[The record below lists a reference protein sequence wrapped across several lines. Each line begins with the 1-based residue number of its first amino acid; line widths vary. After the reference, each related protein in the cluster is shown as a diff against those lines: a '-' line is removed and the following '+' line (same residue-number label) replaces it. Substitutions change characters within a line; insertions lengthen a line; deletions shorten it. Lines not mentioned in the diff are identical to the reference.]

1 MSATPT
7 HPAHP
12 FGSLLRR
19 HRQAAGL
26 TQEELAER
34 AGLSIEGISALER
47 GVNRAPRKDTVEL
60 LAEALSLSA
69 TARAAFAN
77 AARTGAQPLTTPT
90 APADAASLP
99 PLVGRTAELA
109 RLEHHLAGSGSP
121 IWLLAG
127 DPGIGKSRLLHEA
140 ARRAPILGWSV
151 LEGGCHRRSG
161 QEPYAPI
168 LGALERAIA
177 RRTPTQRRADL
188 QGCAW
193 LVRLLPELA
202 ELVAPPAPSWP
213 LPPEQERRLMFA
225 AVARFLAN
233 IAGPAGTLL
242 ILDDLHW
249 AGPDAQDLLNALVRA
264 PAGPPPRVAGAY
276 RDSDLRPGDPLGALL
291 ADWAREGLAEQAH
304 LTPLDGTASAQLLDS
319 LLTGHATEHATASAT
334 VSTRAHVARLAGGV
348 PFYLVSYAQAL
359 RTVPAPPDTTTMDAA
374 QAVPWNVTQTIRQR
388 LAVLRDDTRALVSV
402 IAVMGHHAPLDLL
415 LAAAGPL
422 EPAAL
427 TALDEASR
435 ARLLVD
441 DGEQGYRIAHD
452 LIRDV
457 VISDLGSA
465 RRATLHGHIAAALEQ
480 RPAPAPAP
488 LLAYHWA
495 RAGESVR
502 ATVYLERS
510 GDRAMDVHA
519 AADAA
524 GYYGELIERLEA
536 LDHGL
541 EAAHAR
547 EKLAGALRTLARYDA
562 ALESLERAAVA
573 YADAGATE
581 DVARVTAHIG
591 QIHSDRGS
599 AAEGITRLRPL
610 LAALESVGVS
620 AAALAELHD
629 ALAQLLHI
637 TARYDEQLA
646 ASERAAALAREV
658 GDGRLLAQVEMRRG
672 NALRMLGRMHEAAP
686 VLEEAVRLV
695 ETAGDSRTLAHAL
708 DNLSMV
714 SLFRGELAR
723 AAAESQRA
731 LALAEE
737 IGDPLMIGLM
747 VFRLGMD
754 RFALGAWDAARDDF
768 ARAADIVR
776 QVGASWLT
784 PYAATGRGLL
794 ALAEGRMDATA
805 ALLGEATALAGRSGD
820 LQALRWAE
828 SALAERD
835 LLAGNPT
842 AARDRLAPLLD
853 RGGQREG
860 LVTYLLPLA
869 AWAALDSGD
878 PAEAEALVR
887 ACIARATSGD
897 LRLALPD
904 ALRARALVALR
915 AGRADEAAA
924 ALDEALAICRSLPYP
939 YAEARALYTYGL
951 TELQRGAPQRARERL
966 NLAHAI
972 CARLG
977 ERLYATRIEQTLDE
991 APATPV
997 APRPRDDRTSRR

>member
-1 MSATPT
+1 M
-7 HPAHP
+7 
-12 FGSLLRR
+12 
-19 HRQAAGL
+19 AAAL
-26 TQEELAER
+26 
-34 AGLSIEGISALER
+34 GLSA
-47 GVNRAPRKDTVEL
+47 A
-60 LAEALSLSA
+60 
-69 TARAAFAN
+69 ARTAFAN
-77 AARTGAQPLTTPT
+77 AARTGAQPLAT
-90 APADAASLP
+90 AAASSEAASLP
-99 PLVGRTAELA
+99 PLVGRTDELA
-109 RLEHHLAGSGSP
+109 HLEHHLAGAGPP
-121 IWLLAG
+121 IWLLTG

-140 ARRAPILGWSV
+140 ARRAPALGWSV

-188 QGCAW
+188 QGCSW

-202 ELVAPPAPSWP
+202 EQVAPPAPSWP

-233 IAGPAGTLL
+233 TAGPAGTLL
-242 ILDDLHW
+242 ILDDLQW
-249 AGPDAQDLLNALVRA
+249 AGPDALDLLNALMRA
-264 PAGPPPRVAGAY
+264 SAGPPLRVAAAY
-276 RDSDLRPGDPLGALL
+276 RDSDLRPGDPLIALL
-291 ADWAREGLAEQAH
+291 ADWAREGLAAQAH
-304 LTPLDGTASAQLLDS
+304 LTPLDGAASAQLLDG
-319 LLTGHATEHATASAT
+319 LLAGHATAPASDT
-334 VSTRAHVARLAGGV
+334 MSTREHVARLAGGV

-359 RTVPAPPDTTTMDAA
+359 RSGLSPTADAAHDAAHDAA
-374 QAVPWNVTQTIRQR
+374 QAVPWNVAQTIRQR
-388 LAVLRDDTRALVSV
+388 LAVLRDDTRVLVSV
-402 IAVMGHHAPLDLL
+402 VAVMGRHTPLNLL
-415 LAAAGPL
+415 LAAAEQP

-452 LIRDV
+452 LIRDI
-457 VISDLGSA
+457 VIADLGSA
-465 RRATLHGHIAAALEQ
+465 RRATLHGRIAAALEQ
-480 RPAPAPAP
+480 RSAPAPAP

-495 RAGESVR
+495 RAGDAER
-502 ATVYLERS
+502 AAVYLERA

-524 GYYGELIERLEA
+524 GYYDELVARLEA
-536 LDHGL
+536 LERGL
-541 EAAHAR
+541 EAARAR
-547 EKLAGALRTLARYDA
+547 EKLATALRTLARYDT
-562 ALESLERAAVA
+562 ALEALERAVAA
-573 YADAGATE
+573 YAATEATE

-591 QIHSDRGS
+591 QIHSDHGS
-599 AAEGITRLRPL
+599 AAEGIARLRPL
-610 LAALESVGVS
+610 LASLADAGVS
-620 AAALAELHD
+620 PAALAELHD

-637 TARYDEQLA
+637 TARYDEQLT
-646 ASERAAALAREV
+646 ASERAAMLAREV

-695 ETAGDSRTLAHAL
+695 ETAGDPRTLAHAL

-737 IGDPLMIGLM
+737 TGDPLIIGLM

-754 RFALGAWDAARDDF
+754 RFALGAWEGARKDF
-768 ARAADIVR
+768 ARAAAIVR

-794 ALAEGRMDATA
+794 ALAEGQMEAA
-805 ALLGEATALAGRSGD
+805 GALLGEAGALAGRSGD

-835 LLAGNPT
+835 LLAGNPV

-878 PAEAEALVR
+878 PAEADALIR
-887 ACIARATSGD
+887 ACIERAASGG

-904 ALRARALVALR
+904 ALRVRALAALR
-915 AGRADEAAA
+915 AGQPDEAAT
-924 ALDEALAICRSLPYP
+924 ALDEALAICRAMPYP

-951 TELQRGAPQRARERL
+951 TELQRGAPERAREQLEVAR
-966 NLAHAI
+966 AI

-977 ERLYATRIEQTLDE
+977 ERLYAARIEQTLDE
-991 APATPV
+991 TLAAPV
-997 APRPRDDRTSRR
+997 APRAHDDSTSRR